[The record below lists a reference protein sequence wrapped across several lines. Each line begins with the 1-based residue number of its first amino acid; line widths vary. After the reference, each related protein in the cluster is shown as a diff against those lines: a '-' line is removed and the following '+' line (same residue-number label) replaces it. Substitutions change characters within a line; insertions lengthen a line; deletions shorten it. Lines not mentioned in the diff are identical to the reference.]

1 MLLAGAGGGA
11 LDLLVPL
18 CSLALLLLTRRLRLL
33 CWGVAGAGVR
43 GRVQLGAG
51 VGAEGRVQCG
61 AGVGACLWGRV
72 WGVGHEAV
80 DRVQLEVWEQ
90 VWQQAWRRV
99 WDTAQPE
106 V

>member
-43 GRVQLGAG
+43 
-51 VGAEGRVQCG
+51 GRVQCG